1 MKLLENQW
9 NELSG
14 GHLLWLPN
22 YFTSEQAN
30 AYHHQLLE
38 QLAWRQ
44 DNIMMFGK
52 QIAIPRLQAWYGD
65 ASYTY
70 SNLKL
75 EPLPW
80 NPLLNSL
87 KAHCEKVA
95 DSQFNSVLAN
105 LYRDGQDSNGWHS
118 DDEKELG
125 INPVIASV
133 SFGAERRF
141 LLRHKMTGEKVE
153 FNLTSGSLLIMAGET
168 QHHWQHTIP
177 KTKRFVEPRINL
189 TFRKVL
195 VP

>member
-1 MKLLENQW
+1 MKFLENQW
-9 NELSG
+9 SELPEG
-14 GHLLWLPN
+14 RLLWIPN
-22 YFTSEQAN
+22 YFTPEQASD
-30 AYHHQLLE
+30 YHQQLRE

-44 DNIMMFGK
+44 DRIMMFGK

-75 EPLPW
+75 DPLPW
-80 NPLLNSL
+80 TSLLETL
-87 KAHCEKVA
+87 RAHCEKVA

-125 INPVIASV
+125 TNPVIASL

-141 LLRHKMTGEKVE
+141 LLRHKVTSEKLE

-195 VP
+195 SP

>member
-9 NELSG
+9 NELPS

-22 YFTSEQAN
+22 YFTSEQAS

-95 DSQFNSVLAN
+95 GSQFNSVLAN
-105 LYRDGQDSNGWHS
+105 LYRDGHDSNGWHS

-125 INPVIASV
+125 TNPVIASM

>member
-1 MKLLENQW
+1 MKLLENRW
-9 NELSG
+9 NEVPG
-14 GHLLWLPN
+14 GRLLWLPN
-22 YFTSEQAN
+22 YFTSDQASD
-30 AYHHQLLE
+30 YHQQLQE

-44 DNIMMFGK
+44 DTIVMFGK
-52 QIAIPRLQAWYGD
+52 KVAIPRLQAWYGD

-95 DSQFNSVLAN
+95 GSQFNSVLAN

-125 INPVIASV
+125 INPVIASM

>member
-9 NELSG
+9 NEVPDG
-14 GHLLWLPN
+14 RLLWLPN
-22 YFTSEQAN
+22 YFTSDQASD
-30 AYHHQLLE
+30 YYQQLQE
-38 QLAWRQ
+38 RLAWRQ
-44 DNIMMFGK
+44 DSIVMFGK
-52 QIAIPRLQAWYGD
+52 KVAIPRLQAWYGD

-80 NPLLNSL
+80 NPLLDSL

-95 DSQFNSVLAN
+95 GSQFNSVLAN

-125 INPVIASV
+125 TNPVIASM

-141 LLRHKMTGEKVE
+141 LLRHKMTGEKME